1 MEARALFGGGNGCPF
16 VMVHTSMDWGV
27 EAEEMMYFEWIMAAL
42 GVIVVYM
49 LLGYAWVWWTA
60 REWMPKK

>member
-1 MEARALFGGGNGCPF
+1 MILSP
-16 VMVHTSMDWGV
+16 V
-27 EAEEMMYFEWIMAAL
+27 EADEMMYFEWIMAAL

-60 REWMPKK
+60 REWKPKR

>member
-1 MEARALFGGGNGCPF
+1 
-16 VMVHTSMDWGV
+16 MVPDQADDPRPDSRSPATSAGV

-60 REWMPKK
+60 QEWKPKK

>member
-1 MEARALFGGGNGCPF
+1 
-16 VMVHTSMDWGV
+16 V

-49 LLGYAWVWWTA
+49 LLGYSWVWWTT
-60 REWMPKK
+60 RKGKPKK